1 MQNQQPM
8 SDVHRQAPGPVSHG
22 ASRIAGPWRRASLA
36 ALLGAALAL
45 CGAAGDAHAAPAK
58 TAQAKPAKK
67 PAAPARGKGAG
78 KSKPAAPKAP
88 RKAGSEPGVPS
99 ASARASIA
107 GDTPTEGAG
116 DSPELSA
123 LKEVDQALFPEEG
136 EAAQAPLVELRAP
149 KIIHQSGL
157 PPTRD
162 ERAPSSEPADLK
174 WMAKLSPPDIPYRWD
189 ARLVR
194 YLDYFK
200 NNPKGRSFVAAMM
213 KRSGRYEASIRA
225 ALKARGMPEDIVY
238 LALVESGMNP
248 RISSPVGA
256 AGLWQ
261 FMPKAGEA
269 YGLRIDRWVDE
280 RLDPE
285 RSTDAAL
292 RYLSDLHQRFG
303 RWELAFAA
311 YNMGHG
317 GLLTAIR
324 KYNTN
329 DFWELSH
336 VEAGVPYETALY
348 VPKIVALAFVARNRE
363 VFGCHELTVDPP
375 EPLAVGARVSSE
387 RAKSVPPGSKSEA
400 EAGREPAHEWI
411 EVGPGTHVDAIA
423 KAAGI
428 STEALLALNPQL
440 LGRMTPPASTDA
452 SASFAI
458 RVPSGSAELV
468 RQRLPAGRTSGL
480 ERHVLVWGESLER
493 LAAER
498 GVTESKLRALNGLGS
513 GVPPRPGTP
522 LLVPTGR
529 AAKSPLEPLVA
540 VVPSRATPPA
550 GHRRVL
556 YEVVWGDRVDEVA
569 RVLGVGVGDLC
580 HWNNIDPSAKLHGKM
595 VLQAFVKESSTLAD
609 VRVVEE
615 REAKLLVVGSTE
627 FFDHFES
634 KNGRVRLVVTVKEGD
649 TFASL
654 AKRHGISVGML
665 ERINHRSRSAA
676 LVPGEQLV
684 VYAKQA
690 SAPVAANR
698 AKTAPASEQVAV
710 EPEAPTDL
718 GG

>member
-1 MQNQQPM
+1 
-8 SDVHRQAPGPVSHG
+8 VFHG
-22 ASRIAGPWRRASLA
+22 VSRIAERWRRASVA
-36 ALLGAALAL
+36 ALLGGALTLGGSAEL
-45 CGAAGDAHAAPAK
+45 AEAAPAK

-67 PAAPARGKGAG
+67 AASPPRGKGGG

-88 RKAGSEPGVPS
+88 RKAGSEPGVPN
-99 ASARASIA
+99 ASARSSIA
-107 GDTPTEGAG
+107 GDTPRGSEG

-136 EAAQAPLVELRAP
+136 EAGQAPLVELRAP
-149 KIIHQSGL
+149 KIVHQSGL

-162 ERAPSSEPADLK
+162 DRAPSSEPADLK

-363 VFGCHELTVDPP
+363 VFGCHEITVDPP
-375 EPLAVGARVSSE
+375 EALALGAAVANE
-387 RAKSVPPGSKSEA
+387 RAKSVPLATKPEVGDPA
-400 EAGREPAHEWI
+400 DAAHEWI
-411 EVGPGTHVDAIA
+411 EVGPGTNVEAIA
-423 KAAGI
+423 KAAGVG
-428 STEALLALNPQL
+428 TEVLQALNPQL
-440 LGRMTPPASTDA
+440 LGRMTPPATADTTA
-452 SASFAI
+452 AFPI
-458 RVPSGSAELV
+458 RVPKGSAELV
-468 RQRLPAGRTSGL
+468 RQRLPASTTSGL

-498 GVTESKLRALNGLGS
+498 GVTESKLRALNGLGT

-522 LLVPTGR
+522 LLVPTVR
-529 AAKSPLEPLVA
+529 ASKAVLEPLVA
-540 VVPSRATPPA
+540 VVPSRATPPT
-550 GHRRVL
+550 GHRRIL

-569 RVLGVGVGDLC
+569 RVLGVRVGDLC

-595 VLQAFVKESSTLAD
+595 VLQAFVKDGTSLPN
-609 VRVVEE
+609 VRFLDEH
-615 REAKLLVVGSTE
+615 EAKLLVVGSTE

-634 KNGRVRLVVTVKEGD
+634 KNGRVRLVVTVGEGD

-665 ERINHRSRSAA
+665 ERINHRSRSAK
-676 LVPGEQLV
+676 LEPGEQLV

-690 SAPVAANR
+690 PTPVASASKQAPR
-698 AKTAPASEQVAV
+698 APSKAASDADSGV
-710 EPEAPTDL
+710 DL

>member
-1 MQNQQPM
+1 M
-8 SDVHRQAPGPVSHG
+8 SDVPRQPRGPVSHG
-22 ASRIAGPWRRASLA
+22 VSQCAGPWRRAALA
-36 ALLGAALAL
+36 ALLGGALTL
-45 CGAAGDAHAAPAK
+45 CGPSRDAEAAPAK

-67 PAAPARGKGAG
+67 APAAPARSKGAG
-78 KSKPAAPKAP
+78 KSNPAAPKAP
-88 RKAGSEPGVPS
+88 RKAGSEPGEPS

-107 GDTPTEGAG
+107 GDSPRDGAG

-136 EAAQAPLVELRAP
+136 EAGQAPLVELRAP
-149 KIIHQSGL
+149 KIVHQSGL

-162 ERAPSSEPADLK
+162 ERPPSSEPADLK

-200 NNPKGRSFVAAMM
+200 NNPKGRSFVAVMM

-248 RISSPVGA
+248 RIASPVGA

-261 FMPKAGEA
+261 FMPKAGQA

-363 VFGCHELTVDPP
+363 VFGCHELTPDPP
-375 EPLAVGARVSSE
+375 EPLAPGGRVASE
-387 RAKSVPPGSKSEA
+387 RAKSSPPGSKPQPDDERDA
-400 EAGREPAHEWI
+400 EHEWI
-411 EVGPGTHVDAIA
+411 EVGPGTPVDAIA
-423 KAAGI
+423 KAAGV
-428 STEALLALNPQL
+428 SSEVLLALNPQL
-440 LGRMTPPASTDA
+440 LGQMTPPAPNDQATT
-452 SASFAI
+452 FAI
-458 RVPSGSAELV
+458 RVPKGSAELV
-468 RQRLPAGRTSGL
+468 RQRLPAGKTSGL

-498 GVTESKLRALNGLGS
+498 GVTEAKLRALNGLGT
-513 GVPPRPGTP
+513 GAPPRPGTP

-529 AAKSPLEPLVA
+529 SAKSAMDPLVA
-540 VVPSRATPPA
+540 VVPSRATPPV

-556 YEVVWGDRVDEVA
+556 YEVVWGDRVEEVA

-595 VLQAFVKESSTLAD
+595 VLQAFVKEASSLSG

-615 REAKLLVVGSTE
+615 RDAKLLVVGSTE

-649 TFASL
+649 SLASL

-676 LVPGEQLV
+676 LEPGEQLV

-690 SAPVAANR
+690 TAPVAA
-698 AKTAPASEQVAV
+698 ASKSSSSVATQTPSEQDAD
-710 EPEAPTDL
+710 ESDATADL